1 MINGIG
7 IDIIEIERIGNLIN
21 CYGDRFLN
29 RIFTKNEIKY
39 GKSKSNFESF
49 AGMFAAKEAFIKA
62 SDENGINF
70 KDIEILH
77 NHNKKPY
84 YKIRIY
90 SPGKNYSLSISHN
103 KTNAIA
109 FCIISS

>member
-1 MINGIG
+1 MIKGIG

-21 CYGDRFLN
+21 HYGDRFLN
-29 RIFTKNEIKY
+29 RIFTKNEIRY

-62 SDENGINF
+62 SCENNINF

-77 NHNKKPY
+77 NQNKRPY
-84 YKIRIY
+84 YKVGLD
-90 SPGKNYSLSISHN
+90 SPNENYYLSISHN